1 MTSLLLLLLLLLL
14 LPITNGLIHGMSS
27 ITSRINR
34 INRIN
39 SINSI
44 DNGITYG
51 ADNFGDLM
59 GGCET
64 NVVVY
69 GSFTPFERII
79 ITANGNLQRIMSAY
93 YGAPVTVNIIKSN
106 PISDIS
112 LYKPKRH
119 LNSNTTTT
127 NSDTTTTT
135 SNNDTTNND
144 DNTNNDDTT
153 SSSSS
158 SNKLLCVYD
167 REVNLLMNNQIFCT
181 AKSIIEIYDAELI
194 NAIEYKKIGIGQM
207 FRYLGALP
215 SFKLHAVGRKEDG
228 SLWRDYSLFINGR
241 IYCHFIEEFT
251 NDIFNLVT

>member
-1 MTSLLLLLLLLLL
+1 M
-14 LPITNGLIHGMSS
+14 N
-27 ITSRINR
+27 
-34 INRIN
+34 
-39 SINSI
+39 

-106 PISDIS
+106 PITNMS
-112 LYKPKRH
+112 LYKSKKN
-119 LNSNTTTT
+119 LNSTTTT
-127 NSDTTTTT
+127 TTSDTTTTT
-135 SNNDTTNND
+135 NNNN
-144 DNTNNDDTT
+144 NTNNND
-153 SSSSS
+153 
-158 SNKLLCVYD
+158 SNKKLLCVYD
-167 REVNLLMNNQIFCT
+167 REVNLLMNNQIFCK
-181 AKSIIEIYDAELI
+181 AKSIIEIYDDELI

-228 SLWRDYSLFINGR
+228 SLWRDYSLYINDR

>member
-1 MTSLLLLLLLLLL
+1 M
-14 LPITNGLIHGMSS
+14 N
-27 ITSRINR
+27 
-34 INRIN
+34 
-39 SINSI
+39 

-106 PISDIS
+106 PITNMS
-112 LYKPKRH
+112 LYKSKKN
-119 LNSNTTTT
+119 LNSTTTT
-127 NSDTTTTT
+127 TTSDTTTTT
-135 SNNDTTNND
+135 NNNN
-144 DNTNNDDTT
+144 NTNNND
-153 SSSSS
+153 
-158 SNKLLCVYD
+158 SNKKLLCVYD

-181 AKSIIEIYDAELI
+181 AKSIIEIYDDELI

-228 SLWRDYSLFINGR
+228 SLWRDYSLYINDR

>member
-1 MTSLLLLLLLLLL
+1 MTSLLLLLLLLL
-14 LPITNGLIHGMSS
+14 PIIDGLIHGMSRM
-27 ITSRINR
+27 TS
-34 INRIN
+34 RIN

-44 DNGITYG
+44 NSINRRSINMINSIDNGIAYG

-106 PISDIS
+106 PINNIS

-127 NSDTTTTT
+127 SDTTT
-135 SNNDTTNND
+135 
-144 DNTNNDDTT
+144 NTNND
-153 SSSSS
+153 SN
-158 SNKLLCVYD
+158 NKLLCVYD

-181 AKSIIEIYDAELI
+181 AKSIIEIYDDELI

-228 SLWRDYSLFINGR
+228 SLWRDYSLYINGR